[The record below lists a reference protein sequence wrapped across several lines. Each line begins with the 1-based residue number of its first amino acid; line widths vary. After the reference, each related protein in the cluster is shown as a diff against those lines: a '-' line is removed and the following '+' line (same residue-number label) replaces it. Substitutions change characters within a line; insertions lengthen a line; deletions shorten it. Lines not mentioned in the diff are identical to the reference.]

1 MLGNVIGMYYK
12 RENTTYS
19 LEHAWEWF
27 KRLGEIPVNLIDRNY
42 LPRLIGMLEGCGQ
55 ELLNMY
61 KQEFV
66 ELMNSVRNSMFV
78 AFQQRVSRP

>member
-1 MLGNVIGMYYK
+1 
-12 RENTTYS
+12 
-19 LEHAWEWF
+19 
-27 KRLGEIPVNLIDRNY
+27 
-42 LPRLIGMLEGCGQ
+42 MLEGCGQ

-78 AFQQRVSRP
+78 AFQQRVSRPEYTALLSEVQEILRNLTI